1 MSNAFGRSHAQVHES
16 LQRWCTVRL
25 AVRSAGVLGMP
36 ASVHHLQNGI
46 ASGTGMMLRLL
57 AETIIAAAVYGFAI
71 GSVHSGLYAVRNLAK
86 FPLMVLLTG
95 GVCSIAYYLFSQ
107 FVSRKLRFRD
117 VQLLA
122 LRTFHDV
129 SLLLMDKNSTV
140 LINQGLSHIEPI
152 ECD

>member
-1 MSNAFGRSHAQVHES
+1 M
-16 LQRWCTVRL
+16 
-25 AVRSAGVLGMP
+25 GVL

-46 ASGTGMMLRLL
+46 ASGTDMMLRLL
-57 AETIIAAAVYGFAI
+57 AETIIAAAAYGFAI

-86 FPLMVLLTG
+86 FPLMILLTG

-107 FVSRKLRFRD
+107 FVSRKLCFRD

-129 SLLLMDKNSTV
+129 ALLLASLSTV
-140 LINQGLSHIEPI
+140 SFFLARTLVQPDEWSLNEYPFFVGMNVMFIAVCGTVALARRTLSLV
-152 ECD
+152 